1 MASTIFIHKEAGQ
14 RKDAVRVSSYNDIP
28 EFLKSAISVT
38 TEGIKLDCV
47 EGREVAP
54 FGAVIGYEKSKK
66 TSSGWNC
73 WVIGNADTNLIEKDG
88 VFYKK
93 ATIMKAQAVSETVPD
108 FLQGEHAPARTQT
121 VVGPFRLTGVFP
133 PDIREKHTGF
143 CTGQRR
149 MDRQTQIFSPR
160 PKSPTENT
168 LSAPVMART
177 LEDWQKSILRKSIG
191 ELSNYG
197 QVEAN

>member
-14 RKDAVRVSSYNDIP
+14 RKDAVRVRSYNDIP

-38 TEGIKLDCV
+38 TEGIELDCV

-54 FGAVIGYEKSKK
+54 FGAVIGYEKSEK

-73 WVIGNADTNLIEKDG
+73 WVIGNADTNLIEKNG

-108 FLQGEHAPARTQT
+108 FLQGARTRKNADGSWSIQT
-121 VVGPFRLTGVFP
+121 DWGVSTGYPEEAYWVLYGTKEDGSLDANILTKTEKSYGEYIVCTSDGQDIGRLAEIDP
-133 PDIREKHTGF
+133 
-143 CTGQRR
+143 
-149 MDRQTQIFSPR
+149 
-160 PKSPTENT
+160 
-168 LSAPVMART
+168 A
-177 LEDWQKSILRKSIG
+177 
-191 ELSNYG
+191 
-197 QVEAN
+197 

>member
-14 RKDAVRVSSYNDIP
+14 RKDAVRVRSYNDIP

-38 TEGIKLDCV
+38 TEGIELDCV

-54 FGAVIGYEKSKK
+54 FGAVIGYEKSEK

-108 FLQGEHAPARTQT
+108 FLQGARTRKNA
-121 VVGPFRLTGVFP
+121 VGPFRLTGVFP

-149 MDRQTQIFSPR
+149 TDRQTQIFSPR
-160 PKSPTENT
+160 LKSPTENT

-177 LEDWQKSILRKSIG
+177 LADWQKSILRKSIG

>member
-14 RKDAVRVSSYNDIP
+14 RKDAVRVRSYNDIP

-38 TEGIKLDCV
+38 TEGIELDCV

-54 FGAVIGYEKSKK
+54 FGAVIGYEKSEK

-108 FLQGEHAPARTQT
+108 FLQGART
-121 VVGPFRLTGVFP
+121 
-133 PDIREKHTGF
+133 
-143 CTGQRR
+143 
-149 MDRQTQIFSPR
+149 
-160 PKSPTENT
+160 
-168 LSAPVMART
+168 
-177 LEDWQKSILRKSIG
+177 RKNADGS
-191 ELSNYG
+191 
-197 QVEAN
+197 

>member
-14 RKDAVRVSSYNDIP
+14 RKDAVRVRSYNDIP

-38 TEGIKLDCV
+38 TEGIELDCV

-54 FGAVIGYEKSKK
+54 FGAVIGYEKSEK

-93 ATIMKAQAVSETVPD
+93 ATIMKAKAVSETVPD
-108 FLQGEHAPARTQT
+108 FLQGARTRKNADGSWSIQT
-121 VVGPFRLTGVFP
+121 DWGVSTGYP
-133 PDIREKHTGF
+133 
-143 CTGQRR
+143 
-149 MDRQTQIFSPR
+149 
-160 PKSPTENT
+160 
-168 LSAPVMART
+168 
-177 LEDWQKSILRKSIG
+177 G
-191 ELSNYG
+191 EAYWVL
-197 QVEAN
+197 